1 MIVREICLNVPNDCS
16 PWEATCRQSTGKVLS
31 LVALQVAVAV
41 EAVTAAVD
49 GAVAA
54 AVESLL
60 MQPEEG
66 IFPCCCCLV
75 VLCCVG

>member
-54 AVESLL
+54 VAKSLL

-66 IFPCCCCLV
+66 FLLAAV
-75 VLCCVG
+75 ALLCCVG